1 MWEFNYTD
9 EMYTGKYDRSNNSDR
24 LYHSDV
30 YLGQDYSDGIKH
42 WKYIKKVRKNGKW
55 VYYYKDDNLAN
66 LKKQYDTDRAAIE
79 YENGKR
85 MYGQKDMT
93 HQVHRG
99 KVIDDPT
106 YNKLADD
113 VVAYS
118 LKYKLAKNKSDQ
130 RKKKYKT
137 PIKVLNKMSYTSYNI
152 RKKIKKGK
160 KALAKLFKK
169 KKKK

>member
-1 MWEFNYTD
+1 MWEFNHTD
-9 EMYTGKYDRSNNSDR
+9 EMYTGRFDRNES
-24 LYHSDV
+24 LAHSDI
-30 YLGQDYSDGIKH
+30 YLGQDYSDGIRH

-55 VYYYKDDNLAN
+55 RYYYKDDNLARA
-66 LKKQYDTDRAAIE
+66 KKRYDTDKAAIE

-113 VVAYS
+113 VVTSS
-118 LKYKLAKNKSDQ
+118 LTYKIAKSRSDQ
-130 RKKKYKT
+130 RKKRYKA
-137 PIKVLNKMSYTSYNI
+137 PIKALNKMSDVSYNI

-169 KKKK
+169 KK